1 MAKTSLPNLNG
12 NLLTESFDE
21 KEIFLIQNGKEHKA
35 GTTTEKLKY
44 IEVNGHKAIERVQ
57 TLSSPIIGNRKG
69 VTVVDR
75 HTLKP
80 ISFTDFVDG
89 VQKHKAL
96 YKNDAVHITD
106 DNNRESVQTLNH
118 SFDTFSVE
126 MILRVLPLK
135 EGFSIEFQGFNP
147 ASASAVDIYVETA
160 EMERVKRN
168 SLEMANAWKV
178 KTFYGETLQY
188 YWIDNVQRELL
199 KQSSDIGEGIT
210 MEFRR

>member
-1 MAKTSLPNLNG
+1 MAKSSMPNLNG
-12 NLLTESFDE
+12 NLLTESFDI
-21 KEIFLIQNGKEHKA
+21 KEIFLIQNGKEQKA

-44 IEVNGHKAIERVQ
+44 IEVNGHEAIERVQ
-57 TLSSPIIGNRKG
+57 TLSSSIIGNRKG

-106 DNNRESVQTLNH
+106 ENNRESVQTLNH

-126 MILRVLPLK
+126 MILKVLPLK
-135 EGFSIEFQGFNP
+135 EGYSIENFKDLILFLLQQLI
-147 ASASAVDIYVETA
+147 SMLRQLD
-160 EMERVKRN
+160 
-168 SLEMANAWKV
+168 WK
-178 KTFYGETLQY
+178 GLSETLQT
-188 YWIDNVQRELL
+188 WPMPGKSKPSLVTPFNTIGLIPSRE
-199 KQSSDIGEGIT
+199 SC
-210 MEFRR
+210 